1 MILSDFR
8 QYWEIDFNQP
18 NNHGRIY
25 ELLRTYYPTVASI
38 SPLADEMK
46 SFESMYFSVK
56 YPTLNVGYF
65 TEKYILSKL
74 FISSARGDIL
84 ATDG

>member
-25 ELLRTYYPTVASI
+25 ELLRTYYPSVASI

-46 SFESMYFSVK
+46 SFVNSVTK
-56 YPTLNVGYF
+56 F
-65 TEKYILSKL
+65 
-74 FISSARGDIL
+74 L
-84 ATDG
+84 A